1 MASSPTV
8 QYVSDCFIKPLYDSE
23 ESKKPVYLSSWDLAM
38 LSFQYI
44 QKGLLFTKPS
54 SFQLDPLLRKL
65 KESLSITLVHF
76 YLLACRFKTLKQENP
91 PLYTVFID
99 CVNSPG
105 ARFIHANLDST
116 VTDILSPKDVPL
128 VVQSFFDHDRAINHD
143 GHDLSLLTI
152 QLTELIDGVFIGCSV
167 NHAVA
172 DGSSFWHFFNS
183 FSEVFKANNGQKQS
197 IPISKSPNFNHWF
210 PEGHSPIINLPYTH
224 HDQFTSR
231 HEAPNMR
238 ERFFHFSAES
248 LKKLKA
254 KANQEFNSNIN
265 KISSLQALSAHMWRC
280 ITRVRKFP
288 SDQMTSCGML
298 VNNRARLDPP
308 LPENYFGNCIQT
320 VRRNASVGKLLENNL
335 GWAAWEL
342 HQAVVNHK
350 NKEIREWVEK
360 LECGVVY
367 QLGSFCDPC
376 SIVIGSSPRFDMYGN
391 EFGFGKGVALRSGY
405 AHKFDGKVSLY
416 EGIEG
421 DGSMDLEVCLL
432 PDFMA
437 SLETDKGFMDSLSS

>member
-23 ESKKPVYLSSWDLAM
+23 ELKKPVYLSSWDLAM

-54 SFQLDPLLRKL
+54 SFQLNPLLQML

-76 YLLACRFKTLKQENP
+76 YPLAGRFKTLKQENP
-91 PLYTVFID
+91 PLYTIFIG
-99 CVNSPG
+99 CVNSP
-105 ARFIHANLDST
+105 
-116 VTDILSPKDVPL
+116 
-128 VVQSFFDHDRAINHD
+128 
-143 GHDLSLLTI
+143 
-152 QLTELIDGVFIGCSV
+152 ELIDGVFIGCSV
-167 NHAVA
+167 NHAVT

-210 PEGHSPIINLPYTH
+210 PKGHGPIINLPYTH

-231 HEAPNMR
+231 HESPNMR

-254 KANQEFNSNIN
+254 KANQEFNCNTI

-288 SDQMTSCGML
+288 SDQLTSCGML

-416 EGIEG
+416 EGIEA

-437 SLETDKGFMDSLSS
+437 SLETDKEFMDSL